1 MTASDHARSA
11 VHTPASTS
19 FTDEQLDALARASA
33 SPDLPVER
41 VDRAWTK
48 EMHERVY
55 VPLIAA
61 GLVVQSVRPYEPDP
75 DYEVVHYETTEAGRV
90 LLRRTAS

>member
-1 MTASDHARSA
+1 MTASDTARSA
-11 VHTPASTS
+11 AHTPASTS
-19 FTDEQLDALARASA
+19 LTDEQLDALARASA

-41 VDRAWTK
+41 DWT
-48 EMHERVY
+48 EELHERVY
-55 VPLIAA
+55 APLVAA

-75 DYEVVHYETTEAGRV
+75 DYEVVHYETTEAGRD